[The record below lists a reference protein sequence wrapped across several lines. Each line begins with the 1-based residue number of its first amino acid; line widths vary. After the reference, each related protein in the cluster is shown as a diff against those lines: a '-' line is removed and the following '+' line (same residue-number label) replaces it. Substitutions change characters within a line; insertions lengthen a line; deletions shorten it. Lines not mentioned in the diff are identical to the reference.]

1 MRDQLKV
8 HGIIAIP
15 YQVTIAN
22 MSEEDTVA
30 TIDEAMVV
38 IQDSTA
44 TITATTKRLT
54 DMESGNKKVLEVVEN
69 LLTKVSNLE
78 SKVSSNVPHKQSKVN
93 PPLYIRV
100 SHIHY

>member
-1 MRDQLKV
+1 MVLFWYISSY
-8 HGIIAIP
+8 HTAIP

-69 LLTKVSNLE
+69 LLTKVSNLAGE
-78 SKVSSNVPHKQSKVN
+78 QS
-93 PPLYIRV
+93 I
-100 SHIHY
+100 

>member
-1 MRDQLKV
+1 
-8 HGIIAIP
+8 
-15 YQVTIAN
+15 
-22 MSEEDTVA
+22 MSEEDTVT